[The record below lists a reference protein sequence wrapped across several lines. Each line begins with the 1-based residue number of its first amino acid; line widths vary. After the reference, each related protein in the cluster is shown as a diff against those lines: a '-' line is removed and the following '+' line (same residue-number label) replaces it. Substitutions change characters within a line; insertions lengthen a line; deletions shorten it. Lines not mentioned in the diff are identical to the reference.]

1 MLLSIPH
8 VLSQATATL
17 TTNGVPNPRLDA
29 EVLLAHALGLTRAG
43 LYARLQDVISEA
55 DVQRFHQLLYRRQ
68 RREPLQYITGVQEFW
83 SLGFKVTPDVLIP
96 RPETELIVE
105 IALQLLSQHSGVGRK
120 EEKQTSKGKG
130 QKSKFNSSAIRIL
143 DVGTGSGCI
152 AIALAKELPEAEMW
166 ATDVSSVSLAV
177 AQENAQRHGV
187 ADRVYFLQG
196 DLFFPLHSLDLTFDL
211 IVSNPP
217 YIADNDIPTL
227 QPEVSNW
234 EPRGALD
241 GGHDGLD
248 FYRRLLG
255 EGPQYLHSG
264 GWLVM
269 EIGHGQRSEV
279 LRLAQQ
285 QPTLAAACDLDYEG
299 RERVVRV
306 QKCED
311 RLPAETRRPH

>member
-1 MLLSIPH
+1 MALSLHQI
-8 VLSQATATL
+8 LSHATAVL
-17 TTNGVPNPRLDA
+17 TTNGVPNPHLDA
-29 EVLLAHALGLTRAG
+29 EVLLARVLGLTRAS
-43 LYARLQDVISEA
+43 LYARLQDVIPEA
-55 DVQRFHQLLYRRQ
+55 DVQRCHQLLRRRQ
-68 RREPLQYITGVQEFW
+68 QREPLQYITGVQEFW
-83 SLGFKVTPDVLIP
+83 SLEFKVTPDVLIP
-96 RPETELIVE
+96 RPETELIIE
-105 IALQLLSQHSGVGRK
+105 IALQLLSQHSGVSRQ
-120 EEKQTSKGKG
+120 EEN
-130 QKSKFNSSAIRIL
+130 QKSKINSSAIRIL

-152 AIALAKELPEAEMW
+152 AIALAKELPEAEVW
-166 ATDVSSVSLAV
+166 ATDVSSVSLTV
-177 AQENAQRHGV
+177 AQENSQRHGV
-187 ADRVYFLQG
+187 ADHVHFLQG
-196 DLFFPLHSLDLTFDL
+196 DLFVPLHSLDLTFDL

-234 EPRGALD
+234 EPRGALA

-299 RERVVRV
+299 RERVVRA

-311 RLPAETRRPH
+311 RLPAET